1 MFIIKYINLGYWFE
15 VLYFID
21 KVFMKI
27 YNLIIK
33 YKGVGIMCIGNVQ
46 LKNGGDEMKGC
57 TDPKKLDKLI

>member
-46 LKNGGDEMKGC
+46 LKNGDDEMKGAVQV
-57 TDPKKLDKLI
+57 